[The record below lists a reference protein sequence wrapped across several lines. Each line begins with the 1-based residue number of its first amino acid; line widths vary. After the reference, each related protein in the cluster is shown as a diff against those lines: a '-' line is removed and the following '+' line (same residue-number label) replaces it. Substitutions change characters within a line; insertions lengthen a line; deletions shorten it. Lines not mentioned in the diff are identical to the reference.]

1 MLARPRRWI
10 RAGLPRLSRSWM
22 FGTVMRRAS
31 QAVFAP
37 DAAMRS
43 DVIRVGW
50 PEAKSSRVPP
60 FTVPAQPC
68 TSSTAKSGRQ
78 LNSRARQGHAGI
90 GALPL
95 KLGREGRLVKV
106 EEIGVACPQRMLRS
120 RLGNTEG
127 RGRSLLRRLGTQPAG
142 RYVTPV

>member
-43 DVIRVGW
+43 DVITVGW
-50 PEAKSSRVPP
+50 PEAESSRVAP
-60 FTVPAQPC
+60 FTVPARPC

-78 LNSRARQGHAGI
+78 LNSRARQGHAGN

-95 KLGREGRLVKV
+95 DLGPERGLVK
-106 EEIGVACPQRMLRS
+106 
-120 RLGNTEG
+120 
-127 RGRSLLRRLGTQPAG
+127 PAEH
-142 RYVTPV
+142 